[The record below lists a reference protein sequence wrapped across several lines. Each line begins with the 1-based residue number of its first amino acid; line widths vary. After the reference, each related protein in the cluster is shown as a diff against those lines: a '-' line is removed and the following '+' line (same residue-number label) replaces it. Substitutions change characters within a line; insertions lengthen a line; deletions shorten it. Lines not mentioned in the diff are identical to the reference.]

1 MSTDS
6 AAAQELINDEAWYIG
21 VDVGGTFTDL
31 VLANDEH
38 QVHAFKVP
46 SVPEDPAEGV
56 FNALA
61 GAASSL
67 GSDIET
73 ILESCVLFVHGATI
87 ATNTVLE
94 GKGAKVGLLTTEGF
108 RDSLEIRRGYRVNPF
123 DHRTPYPPV
132 LVPRSLRLSV
142 AGRID
147 REGIEIAALNE
158 EDVKSAAQVFAQ
170 QGVQSTAV
178 CLFNSFLN
186 ATHEKQAASVLEDSW
201 DGDWVYSSI
210 DIAPIIGEYERS
222 STTVM
227 NAYIAPRTVSYLRRL
242 DERLRDLG
250 LRRGILLV
258 QNNGGAI
265 PIERVADKPA
275 TLLLSGPAAGV
286 GALGLYSAAAGTDD
300 LISME
305 VGGTSCD
312 VILMTGG
319 NVDVSEGFTI
329 GGYDLAI
336 PSVDIFTIGAGGGT
350 IAGVDRGGMLFAG
363 PAGAG
368 AIPGPAAYGLG
379 GEDPTVTDAQVIL
392 GRLHPGVYAGN
403 SINLDEKLARQV
415 IDDRIASTLGLSVEE
430 AATGI
435 IRLVE
440 QNLLQAVQ
448 EISSERGHDPRRFT
462 LVATGGAGPMHG
474 SVIGRMLGCPSVY
487 VPRLSGVF
495 CALGMLHT
503 NIRHDFIRV
512 FLEPLE
518 TVGAQAVEQEFV
530 DLGAQGEQALERDG
544 FADESIR
551 ILREIDLRYIG
562 QQYDVRVHLDGSQSF
577 SIDRTRE
584 LFEQEHERLYG
595 HIQPEGLV
603 RISALRVV
611 AEGILPELQIP
622 RGVPGSRSPVP
633 TGTRSVWIDEDRG
646 WGDVAIYSGDDL
658 LPGHRVSG
666 PALIEEMTT
675 TVFVGAEDELEVDP
689 ANNFLIYL
697 PAP

>member
-1 MSTDS
+1 MSAES
-6 AAAQELINDEAWYIG
+6 VSEAGNSAWYIG

-31 VLANDEH
+31 VLANVHH

-46 SVPEDPAEGV
+46 SVPADPAEGV
-56 FNALA
+56 FNVLA
-61 GAASSL
+61 SAADDL
-67 GSDIET
+67 GTTVES
-73 ILESCVLFVHGATI
+73 ILENCVLFVHGATV

-108 RDSLEIRRGYRVNPF
+108 RDSLEIRRGYRANPF

-132 LVPRSLRLSV
+132 LVPRSLRLPV

-147 REGIEIAALNE
+147 REGNE
-158 EDVKSAAQVFAQ
+158 VAELSEDDVKQAARKFAEA
-170 QGVQSTAV
+170 GVEATAV

-186 ATHEKQAASVLEDSW
+186 PEHEKRATDSLRNSWGGEWAYASV
-201 DGDWVYSSI
+201 
-210 DIAPIIGEYERS
+210 DIAPIIGEYERT

-227 NAYIAPRTVSYLRRL
+227 NAYVAPRTVSYLQKL
-242 DERLRDLG
+242 DERLRDMG
-250 LRRGILLV
+250 LANGILLV

-265 PIERVADKPA
+265 SVDRVADKPA

-286 GALGLYSAAAGTDD
+286 GALRLYSSAASTDD

-312 VILMTGG
+312 VILMNGG
-319 NVDVSEGFTI
+319 NVDVSESFKI
-329 GGYDLAI
+329 GGYDLAV

-368 AIPGPAAYGLG
+368 ANPGPASYGIG
-379 GEDPTVTDAQVIL
+379 GEEPTVTDAQLVL
-392 GRLHPGVYAGN
+392 GRLRPGVYAGD
-403 SINLDEKLARQV
+403 SINLDEALARQA
-415 IDDRIASTLGLSVEE
+415 IDSRVASRLGLSVED

-448 EISSERGHDPRRFT
+448 EISSERGHDPRQFT

-474 SVIGRMLGCPSVY
+474 AVVGRMLGCPNVY

-503 NIRHDFIRV
+503 NVRHDFSRV

-530 DLGAQGEQALERDG
+530 GLSNQGEEVLKHDG
-544 FADESIR
+544 FAEDAVR
-551 ILREIDLRYIG
+551 IQREIDLRYIG
-562 QQYDVRVHLDGSQSF
+562 QQYDVRIRLDGGDVF
-577 SIDRTRE
+577 SIERTRE

-611 AEGILPELQIP
+611 AEGILPELELP
-622 RGVPGSRSPVP
+622 RVSGDKGVPAASGQRK
-633 TGTRSVWIDEDRG
+633 VWVDEARG
-646 WGDVAIYSGDDL
+646 WEEVAIYSGSDL
-658 LPGHRVSG
+658 VPGHRVPG
-666 PALIEEMTT
+666 PALVEEQTT
-675 TVFVGAEDELEVDP
+675 TVFVGAGDELEVD
-689 ANNFLIYL
+689 ASNNFLIHL
-697 PAP
+697 P

>member
-1 MSTDS
+1 MSVESVSNTRS
-6 AAAQELINDEAWYIG
+6 GTWYIG

-31 VLANDEH
+31 VLANVEQ

-46 SVPEDPAEGV
+46 SVPSDPAEGV
-56 FNALA
+56 FNVLARAAEAL
-61 GAASSL
+61 GTEVELLL
-67 GSDIET
+67 GD
-73 ILESCVLFVHGATI
+73 CALFVHGATI

-94 GKGAKVGLLTTEGF
+94 QKGAKVGLLATEGF
-108 RDSLEIRRGYRVNPF
+108 RDSLEIRRGYRSNPF

-132 LVPRSLRLSV
+132 LVPRSLRRPV
-142 AGRID
+142 RGRLD
-147 REGIEIAALNE
+147 REGSEITKLE
-158 EDVKSAAQVFAQ
+158 LEDVKAAAQTFKNA
-170 QGVQSTAV
+170 GVESIAI
-178 CLFNSFLN
+178 CLFNSFLSSV
-186 ATHEKQAASVLEDSW
+186 HERAVASELWQRMGKDWIYASV
-201 DGDWVYSSI
+201 
-210 DIAPIIGEYERS
+210 DIAPIIGEYERT

-227 NAYIAPRTVSYLRRL
+227 NAYVAPRTVSYLRRL
-242 DERLRDLG
+242 DERLRELG
-250 LRRGILLV
+250 LPKGILLV

-265 PIERVADKPA
+265 SVDRVADKPA

-286 GALGLYSAAAGTDD
+286 GALGLYSKAAGTSD

-312 VILMTGG
+312 VILMNEGT
-319 NVDVSEGFTI
+319 VDVSESFKI

-350 IAGVDRGGMLFAG
+350 ISGVDRGGMLFAG

-368 AIPGPAAYGLG
+368 ANPGPAAYGLG
-379 GEDPTVTDAQVIL
+379 GEEPTVTDAQLVL
-392 GRLHPGVYAGN
+392 GRLRPGAYAGE
-403 SINLDEKLARQV
+403 SITLDESKAYKA
-415 IDDRIASTLGLSVEE
+415 IDDRIASDLGLSVEE

-474 SVIGRMLGCPSVY
+474 APVGRLLGCPNVY

-503 NIRHDFIRV
+503 DVRHDFMRV

-518 TVGAQAVEQEFV
+518 TVGAQAVEQEF
-530 DLGAQGEQALERDG
+530 LELSLQGEGALEHDG
-544 FADESIR
+544 FSGDTCRIR
-551 ILREIDLRYIG
+551 REIDLRYVG
-562 QQYDVRVHLDGSQSF
+562 QQYDVRVRLDSGEAF
-577 SIDRTRE
+577 TTERTRD

-611 AEGILPELQIP
+611 AEGILPELQTP
-622 RGVPGSRSPVP
+622 YVAKAVGTPSPN
-633 TGTRSVWIDEDRG
+633 GRRKVWVDESRG
-646 WGDVAIYSGDDL
+646 WQDVPIYSGMDL
-658 LPGHRVSG
+658 GPGHSVPG
-666 PALIEEMTT
+666 PAMIEEVTT
-675 TVFVGAEDELEVDP
+675 TVFIGADDELEIDG
-689 ANNFLIYL
+689 ANNFLIHL
-697 PAP
+697 TAS